1 MPIVSARSTNVVDIY
16 IRIKSWRLFWATSFN
31 FRNLEGR
38 VVVNLSC
45 STLVR
50 RIAEALG
57 CRVTVKPVGFKY
69 IAAEMKKGGVLM
81 GGEEA
86 GGIGIA
92 AHMPERDG
100 ILACLIL

>member
-1 MPIVSARSTNVVDIY
+1 MALVLGDLVQ
-16 IRIKSWRLFWATSFN
+16 

-69 IAAEMKKGGVLM
+69 IAAEMKKGGVLI

-86 GGIGIA
+86 GVSASPRICPSA
-92 AHMPERDG
+92 MESSPV
-100 ILACLIL
+100 